1 VRFVLAIVAFIVA
14 AAMIGL
20 GIAQRTVLA
29 PAGNLSASATLHGDV
44 PFAVIDGKVLN
55 AHPNQQTLR
64 VSGSR
69 KIFVAYGRTA
79 DVKAWL
85 GDEPYA
91 NLSHDAS
98 TNTLSSHIVRHES
111 KTDAGTS
118 GTGKS
123 GTGDTGTASPAPTS
137 TASPAPTASSAPT
150 ATPGATT
157 GSTSSTG
164 SRTTGPN
171 PAGSDLWLEEYTGT
185 DASLTRMN
193 IPNDVSVIIASD
205 GTKPAPDTIRIAW
218 PASTATPWAGPLITG
233 GMILLLVGIVLLILG
248 LRGLRRSRGPRRSGP
263 KMPKLPKS
271 PRYKPSKAMVPSNR
285 GRRVTRGRR
294 RMVAASTVVLGA
306 LALGGCSADYWPQ
319 FPAASTPT
327 PTPTVLNT
335 DAATLGKDVVPPAVT
350 VPQLQKI
357 VAKIATLAA
366 HADADLSSDELT
378 ARFAGPALKLRSAT
392 YAIRTVNGNLVDPPA
407 AIPAG
412 PLEVSL
418 PQATRTWPRVV
429 ETVVQSAADKTKA
442 PIMLVL
448 VQQTPR
454 ENYKVNY
461 AMQLQANV
469 TVPDLAPASIG
480 TSIVP
485 PDSKFLLLP
494 PGDLAKA
501 YEDILANGSASKY
514 APLFDLKGDTLEPE
528 VSKLDA
534 AAKANLAST
543 ASLDIQMKTG
553 PGPVVALA
561 TNNSGAIVTVDVNEV
576 QTFRATAAQAEVNPG
591 AVAAALSGKATSKTG
606 YTMTFD
612 YQLLFY
618 VPPAESK
625 KKIALLGFNQGLTS
639 ATEIP

>member
-1 VRFVLAIVAFIVA
+1 MRFVLAIVAFIVA

-29 PAGNLSASATLHGDV
+29 PAGSVSASTTLHGSV

-69 KIFVAYGRTA
+69 KVFVAYGRTA

-91 NLSHDAS
+91 NLTYDAA
-98 TNTLSSHIVRHES
+98 TNALTSHIVRHGG
-111 KTDAGTS
+111 KADTGTS
-118 GTGKS
+118 GTGTS
-123 GTGDTGTASPAPTS
+123 GTATS
-137 TASPAPTASSAPT
+137 TPTPSAPSSATPTPT
-150 ATPGATT
+150 ATPNAASGADSSGTT
-157 GSTSSTG
+157 P
-164 SRTTGPN
+164 GPN
-171 PAGSDLWLEEYTGT
+171 PAGSDLWLEEYSGTGS
-185 DASLTRMN
+185 SLTRMN

-205 GTKPAPDTIRIAW
+205 GTRPAPHSIRIAW
-218 PASTATPWAGPLITG
+218 PVSTATPWAGPLITG
-233 GMILLLVGIVLLILG
+233 GMILMLVGIVLLILG
-248 LRGLRRSRGPRRSGP
+248 LLGLRRSRGPRRSGP
-263 KMPKLPKS
+263 KMPKLPKA

-285 GRRVTRGRR
+285 SRRVTRGRR
-294 RMVAASTVVLGA
+294 RMAAVSAVLLGA

-319 FPAASTPT
+319 FPTGSTPT

-335 DAATLGKDVVPPAVT
+335 DAAALGKDVVPPAVT

-366 HADADLSSDELT
+366 HADADLKADELPE
-378 ARFAGPALKLRSAT
+378 RFAGPALKLRTAN
-392 YAIRTVNGNLVDPPA
+392 YAIRAVNSDLVDPPA

-429 ETVVQSAADKTKA
+429 ETVVQNAADKTKA

-454 ENYKVNY
+454 DNYKVNY

-501 YEDILANGSASKY
+501 YEDVLVNGTASKY
-514 APLFDLKGDTLEPE
+514 AQLFDLKGDTLEPE

-534 AAKANLAST
+534 AAKSNLAST
-543 ASLDIQMKTG
+543 ASLDIQMKAG

-576 QTFRATAAQAEVNPG
+576 QTFKATADQAEVNPG

-606 YTMTFD
+606 YAMTFD

>member
-1 VRFVLAIVAFIVA
+1 MRFVLAIVAFIVA

-29 PAGNLSASATLHGDV
+29 PAGSVSASTTLHGDV
-44 PFAVIDGKVLN
+44 PFAVIDGKLLN

-64 VSGSR
+64 VSGSS

-91 NLSHDAS
+91 NLAYDAS
-98 TNTLSSHIVRHES
+98 TNRLSSHIVKHMS
-111 KTDAGTS
+111 KPDAGTS
-118 GTGKS
+118 GTGTS
-123 GTGDTGTASPAPTS
+123 GTGDTPTS
-137 TASPAPTASSAPT
+137 SPAPTAEPTPT
-150 ATPGATT
+150 ATPGAKTRSS
-157 GSTSSTG
+157 GSTG
-164 SRTTGPN
+164 SGTAGPN

-205 GTKPAPDTIRIAW
+205 GTKPAPDSIHIAW
-218 PASTATPWAGPLITG
+218 PVSTATPWAGPLIAG
-233 GMILLLVGIVLLILG
+233 GMLLLLIGIVLLILG

-294 RMVAASTVVLGA
+294 RMVAVSTVMLGA

-366 HADADLSSDELT
+366 HADADLKADELGE
-378 ARFAGPALKLRSAT
+378 RFAGPALKLRTAN
-392 YAIRTVNGNLVDPPA
+392 YAIRTVNAGLIDPPA

-429 ETVVQSAADKTKA
+429 ETVVQNAADKTKA
-442 PIMLVL
+442 PLMLVL

-454 ENYKVNY
+454 DNYKVNY

-485 PDSKFLLLP
+485 PDSKFLRLP

-501 YEDILANGSASKY
+501 YEDILTNGSASKY

-534 AAKANLAST
+534 AAKASLAST

-553 PGPVVALA
+553 SAPVIALA
-561 TNNSGAIVTVDVNEV
+561 TNNSGAVVTVDVNEV
-576 QTFRATAAQAEVNPG
+576 QTFKANADQAEVNPG

-606 YTMTFD
+606 YAMTFD
-612 YQLLFY
+612 YQLVFY

-625 KKIALLGFNQGLTS
+625 KKIALLGYNQGLTS